1 MRTHPMTP
9 QQVAVLLQE
18 HGSRRG
24 QTGSDAA
31 GNPDAVRRQR
41 TELLAAVLSSCRDLW
56 STKSEEL
63 DLVAEK
69 LGDGSRDVAWRLP
82 YGESGILDFFVALLA
97 EGHLR
102 QKLHI
107 HALRLIG
114 NSCADTNENRARLVD
129 QDRLLSITKH
139 VADESL
145 LPFNVP
151 VIYNVLVDY
160 AADGA
165 AEPAQAL
172 ASKSHLSKQLINLLS
187 SPHIARYAPFV
198 PYVCKILALLVA
210 QEGEAAAAD
219 SDTVRVLLTLASQPA
234 AKEDVEDFISLA
246 AVAVAYLASEAL
258 QSSLIADN
266 QVSLLM
272 DAFHHAYVG
281 LDTDAIDDE
290 ELFTQVKQ
298 LRSSL
303 LSTLADVSGNDVFAL
318 TYPLAHDVPQ
328 TLLDW
333 VRGNNPFLQSAAC
346 LALGNISRS
355 DAASIAL
362 MESYRVQDPL
372 LKLISDAE
380 ATGSQ
385 LLHAACSFLKN
396 LAIPVANKP
405 QLKDLLLPQ
414 ALPRLY
420 TFDTVPQLQFAAASL
435 TRLLL
440 LNCPANVWQI
450 CTPVGKQKKTPSSAT
465 SDASEQTGAS
475 SIIALYGRSDAE
487 PIRLEAARCVA
498 AICRALHSSP
508 VFGNAPEASV
518 VDTESSPRC
527 SQEERRRAFYA
538 AHAVQK
544 PLGFLITQDKWPSLK
559 SEAWFVLALMSRSN
573 DGARLVLSLLA
584 DNAPVRASLQQ
595 TMKGGQAVEDEVE
608 DEDKESNQDDAVE
621 QQQGQQQGEQPSS
634 SVANSPAQGSFA
646 ASDLRLEPR
655 QMDKEQKAK
664 MARVDAE
671 NALIL
676 CTELVKRG
684 EDTVTAEMLVLLQ
697 ELVRD
702 GARRAVT
709 DGALLRV

>member
-1 MRTHPMTP
+1 MRTNPMTP
-9 QQVAVLLQE
+9 QEVAVLLQE
-18 HGSRRG
+18 HGSSRG
-24 QTGSDAA
+24 QTGSEAA
-31 GNPDAVRRQR
+31 GDAEAVRRQR
-41 TELLAAVLSSCRDLW
+41 TERLAAVLSSCRDLW
-56 STKSEEL
+56 STDSEEL
-63 DLVAEK
+63 DLIAEK

-82 YGESGILDFFVALLA
+82 YGDSGILDFFVALLA
-97 EGHLR
+97 KDHLR

-129 QDRLLSITKH
+129 QDRFLSITKH
-139 VADESL
+139 VTDENL

-160 AADGA
+160 
-165 AEPAQAL
+165 EPAQIL
-172 ASKSHLSKQLINLLS
+172 ASKSRLSKQLINLLS
-187 SPHIARYAPFV
+187 SPHISKHAPFV
-198 PYVCKILALLVA
+198 PYICKVLALLVA
-210 QEGEAAAAD
+210 QEDEAAAAD
-219 SDTVRVLLTLASQPA
+219 PATVRVLLTLAAQPA
-234 AKEDVEDFISLA
+234 AKEDVEDFVSLA
-246 AVAVAYLASEAL
+246 AVAVAYLASETL

-266 QVSLLM
+266 QVSLLI
-272 DAFHHAYVG
+272 DAFHHAHVG
-281 LDTDAIDDE
+281 LDTDAIDDDD
-290 ELFTQVKQ
+290 LVTQVKQ

-303 LSTLADVSGNDVFAL
+303 LSTLADVSGNDSFAL

-333 VRGNNPFLQSAAC
+333 VRGNNLFLQSAAC
-346 LALGNISRS
+346 LVLGNISRS
-355 DAASIAL
+355 DDASIAL
-362 MESYRVQDPL
+362 VGSHRVHEPL
-372 LKLISDAE
+372 VKLISDAE
-380 ATGSQ
+380 ATDSQ

-396 LAIPVANKP
+396 LAIPIANKP

-420 TFDTVPQLQFAAASL
+420 TLDTVPQLQFAATSL

-440 LNCPANVWQI
+440 LNCPANVWRI
-450 CTPVGKQKKTPSSAT
+450 CTPLEHKNKTPSSAP
-465 SDASEQTGAS
+465 SDAGEETGAS
-475 SIIALYGRSDAE
+475 SIIVLYGRSDAE

-508 VFGNAPEASV
+508 VSGKAPEVSV
-518 VDTESSPRC
+518 VDTESASP
-527 SQEERRRAFYA
+527 SSDEERRRAFYA

-544 PLGFLITQDKWPSLK
+544 PLAFLVTQDAWPSLK

-584 DNAPVRASLQQ
+584 DDASAQASLKQ
-595 TMKGGQAVEDEVE
+595 TMEGGPRTEDEV
-608 DEDKESNQDDAVE
+608 KKSNQNDAVE
-621 QQQGQQQGEQPSS
+621 QQQGEQPSP
-634 SVANSPAQGSFA
+634 SVPNSIAQGGFA
-646 ASDLRLEPR
+646 ASDSRLEPR

-664 MARVDAE
+664 VVRGDAE
-671 NALIL
+671 NVLIL

-684 EDTVTAEMLVLLQ
+684 EDTLTADMLGLLQ

-709 DGALLRV
+709 DRSLLRG